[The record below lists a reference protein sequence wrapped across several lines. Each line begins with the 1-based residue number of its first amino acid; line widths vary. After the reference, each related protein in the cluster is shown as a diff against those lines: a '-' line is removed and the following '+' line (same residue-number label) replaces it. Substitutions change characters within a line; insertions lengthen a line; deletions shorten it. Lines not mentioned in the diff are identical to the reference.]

1 MSPLGHTAFMLQN
14 SQVLTSFSLFSYA
27 KHTNPSRNIGVP
39 KEVTDRATEILAT
52 LEKPDR
58 GHPPPDDSVG
68 RTNTHNYHNY
78 HNNMKRGTEQIAA
91 QIDNLT
97 NTTDPE
103 EDKAITIQIL
113 AELRRCKTKELS
125 PQDAL
130 TFVNKLTTLAT

>member
-1 MSPLGHTAFMLQN
+1 M
-14 SQVLTSFSLFSYA
+14 
-27 KHTNPSRNIGVP
+27 P

-58 GHPPPDDSVG
+58 GHPSSDDSIG
-68 RTNTHNYHNY
+68 RTNTHNN
-78 HNNMKRGTEQIAA
+78 TA

-103 EDKAITIQIL
+103 EEKAITIQIL